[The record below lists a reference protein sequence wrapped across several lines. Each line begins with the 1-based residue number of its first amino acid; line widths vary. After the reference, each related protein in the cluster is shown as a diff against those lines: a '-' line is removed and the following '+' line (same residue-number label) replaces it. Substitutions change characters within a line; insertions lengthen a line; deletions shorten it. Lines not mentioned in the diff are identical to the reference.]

1 MNTNTEH
8 ADTENLLKKK
18 LEVAQ
23 QHWGWLLTLGILFVV
38 LGIIGLGMTV
48 SLTLTSII
56 FLGAFMLVG
65 GVFQLGYIIR
75 DRHRMSGREIGFSI
89 LLSLLYII
97 AGIWVINSPA
107 MASALTTAIVAGL
120 LAALGVIRTMAAF
133 DKRPAKGW
141 GWLLISG
148 ISSLVLSILIFMD
161 WPVSG
166 LWVIGMF
173 IAIEMIFHGWAYTV
187 IALALRKH

>member
-1 MNTNTEH
+1 MNTTDKHLETETLPEL
-8 ADTENLLKKK
+8 AR
-18 LEVAQ
+18 
-23 QHWGWLLTLGILFVV
+23 QHWGRLLAMGLLFILLGIV
-38 LGIIGLGMTV
+38 GLGMTV

-65 GVFQLGYIIR
+65 GVFQLGYVIR
-75 DRHRMSGREIGFSI
+75 DRHGMSGKEIAFSI

-107 MASALTTAIVAGL
+107 MASALTTAMVAGL
-120 LAALGVIRTMAAF
+120 LAALGVIRIMAALE
-133 DKRPAKGW
+133 KRPAKGW
-141 GWLLISG
+141 GWLLLSG
-148 ISSLVLSILIFMD
+148 ISSLLLATLILME

-187 IALALRKH
+187 IALALRKQN

>member
-1 MNTNTEH
+1 MNTTDKHLETETLPEL
-8 ADTENLLKKK
+8 AR
-18 LEVAQ
+18 
-23 QHWGWLLTLGILFVV
+23 QHWGRLLAMGLLF
-38 LGIIGLGMTV
+38 
-48 SLTLTSII
+48 I

-65 GVFQLGYIIR
+65 GVFQLGYVIR
-75 DRHRMSGREIGFSI
+75 DRHGMSGKEIAFSI

-120 LAALGVIRTMAAF
+120 LAALGVIRIMAALE
-133 DKRPAKGW
+133 KRPARGW
-141 GWLLISG
+141 GWLLLSG
-148 ISSLVLSILIFMD
+148 ISSLLLATLILME

-166 LWVIGMF
+166 LWVIGLF

-187 IALALRKH
+187 IALALRKQ